1 MFQRS
6 LAKIA
11 ILVLIAGAAYLRFA
25 PLGSVLPYSDYID
38 EGYVLNQTIDHLN
51 TRSYDCRWYG
61 YPTLPS
67 YLNMAAMYVAAPFY
81 RFTHHHSFRK
91 DLPSEQDRHTELG
104 ENYNLISPPELI
116 LAGRVVVALLSVG
129 TVFLAGAIGRRLGGA
144 KVEWLAM
151 LFTAVCPALV
161 LRGSTIIVDSF
172 ATFFTVACLFFLE
185 NFRAKAGTEIALARR
200 DILLASICAGLAA
213 ASKYTAGSIFVAV
226 AVMVIISPVRAREK
240 LQLLLI
246 ASGGVVVAAVCGV
259 PAFVLQPGKI
269 LADLRNTAAFYKGIS
284 VSSPSYWEAALSP
297 FEMGLPLLAA
307 GLSGIALLL
316 WQRSTRISAIS
327 WMAFAT
333 VLLVP
338 LVRAHFQPFRNVLLF
353 VPLLCIAAAFLI
365 SAALQSFRRL
375 WVRAPL
381 ALLALAAALVIA
393 FPCGRLSLR
402 YVRDRMT
409 HVDSRVVAVD
419 WLARAIH
426 KNESIL
432 ALEELVILPSEW
444 KRVPGRVRVVPW
456 RSALEMLER
465 EQVDYLV
472 GGEIE
477 LHGLTEPD
485 RIAYLAA
492 WQSAMVRL
500 PAAATFG
507 EVPTPVLRH
516 LWLTNDQRIVIRKL
530 HE

>member
-6 LAKIA
+6 LAKIV
-11 ILVLIAGAAYLRFA
+11 ILVLIAGATYLRFA
-25 PLGSVLPYSDYID
+25 PLASVLPYSDYID

-51 TRSYDCRWYG
+51 TKSYDCRWYG

-67 YLNMAAMYVAAPFY
+67 YLNTAAMYVAAPFY

-91 DLPSEQDRHTELG
+91 DLPPEQDRHTELG

-116 LAGRVVVALLSVG
+116 LAGRVVVALLSVA
-129 TVFLAGAIGRRLGGA
+129 TVLLAGAIGRRLGGA

-172 ATFFTVACLFFLE
+172 ATFFTMACLFFIE
-185 NFRAKAGTEIALARR
+185 KFRAMAKTDVAVARR
-200 DILLASICAGLAA
+200 EILFAGICAGLAV
-213 ASKYTAGSIFVAV
+213 ASKYTAGSIFIAV
-226 AVMVIISPVRAREK
+226 VVIVIMSPVRAREK
-240 LQLLLI
+240 LRLLLI
-246 ASGGVVVAAVCGV
+246 ASGGLVVAAICAM
-259 PAFVLQPGKI
+259 PALVLQPGKI
-269 LADLRNTAAFYKGIS
+269 LGDLRNTAAFYKG

-297 FEMGLPLLAA
+297 SEVGLPLLAA
-307 GLSGIALLL
+307 GLCGTALML
-316 WQRSTRISAIS
+316 WQRSTRISAIG
-327 WMAFAT
+327 WMAFAS

-338 LVRAHFQPFRNVLLF
+338 LVRANFQPFRNVLLL
-353 VPLLCIAAAFLI
+353 VPLLCVAAAFLF
-365 SAALQSFRRL
+365 SVALQPFRRR

-381 ALLALAAALVIA
+381 AFFALGAALAIG
-393 FPCGRLSLR
+393 FSCGTLSLR
-402 YVRDRMT
+402 YVRDRMR

-419 WLARAIH
+419 WLARTTQR
-426 KNESIL
+426 SDSVL

-444 KRVPGRVRVVPW
+444 KRVPGKVRVVPW
-456 RSALEMLER
+456 RSALEILER

-477 LHGLTEPD
+477 LHGRTEPD
-485 RIAYLAA
+485 RIAYLAD
-492 WQSAMVRL
+492 WQSAMARL
-500 PAAATFG
+500 SAAATFG
-507 EVPTPVLRH
+507 EVPTPILRH
-516 LWLTNDQRIVIRKL
+516 LWLTNDERIVIRKP